1 MTPEEALNRIGES
14 AAEAVAGAL
23 EAYCPGAVIRHP
35 PVVLDD
41 EADPVAG
48 VALPAVMADVSY
60 IDGVTGGNLFLM
72 PLPAARALA
81 AAMMGTAP
89 PEAEAEAEGDADADA
104 DAEGEGDPGAEGDA
118 DADVEAGQDSE
129 LTELELSAAGEVAN
143 QMMSA
148 AAAAASAVLGQ
159 EVKIAAPETR
169 LIATAAE
176 ALARKDSAT
185 AVVSVSI
192 ELLGHSCRLV
202 QLVPHAFVVRMTRA
216 LDDLESEL
224 TATVPAGA
232 LPADLLGGVAVRV
245 AAELGR
251 VSMTIRRAVALAPG
265 AVVELD
271 RELEDPI
278 DLYVN
283 GRRFATGQLVTLD
296 DDEWAVR
303 IDTVEFEPDPRKGD

>member
-1 MTPEEALNRIGES
+1 MTPEEALQRIGES
-14 AAEAVAGAL
+14 TAEAVAGAL

-35 PVVLDD
+35 PVVLDE

-48 VALPAVMADVSY
+48 VPLPAVMADVSY

-72 PLPAARALA
+72 PLPAVRALA
-81 AAMMGTAP
+81 AAMMGTASP
-89 PEAEAEAEGDADADA
+89 DAEGTGDADADA
-104 DAEGEGDPGAEGDA
+104 DGDGDGDAAGDA
-118 DADVEAGQDSE
+118 DAEGTAAADAEQDTE

-202 QLVPHAFVVRMTRA
+202 QLVPHAFVVRITRA
-216 LDDLESEL
+216 LDDLEAEVT
-224 TATVPAGA
+224 TAADVGA
-232 LPADLLGGVAVRV
+232 LPADLLSGVAVRV

-251 VSMTIRRAVALAPG
+251 VNMTIRRAVALAPG

-283 GRRFATGQLVTLD
+283 GRRFATGRLVTLD

>member
-1 MTPEEALNRIGES
+1 MTPEEALQRIGES
-14 AAEAVAGAL
+14 TAEAVAGAL

-35 PVVLDD
+35 PVVLDE

-48 VALPAVMADVSY
+48 VPLPAVMADVSY

-72 PLPAARALA
+72 PLPAVRALA
-81 AAMMGTAP
+81 AAMMGTASP
-89 PEAEAEAEGDADADA
+89 DAEATADADAGGEGDAAGDA
-104 DAEGEGDPGAEGDA
+104 DAEGTA
-118 DADVEAGQDSE
+118 DADTE

-159 EVKIAAPETR
+159 EIKIAAPETR

-202 QLVPHAFVVRMTRA
+202 QLVPHAFVVRITRA
-216 LDDLESEL
+216 LDDLEAEV
-224 TATVPAGA
+224 TTGANTGA
-232 LPADLLGGVAVRV
+232 LPADLLSGVSVRV

-251 VSMTIRRAVALAPG
+251 VNMTIRRAVALAPG

-283 GRRFATGQLVTLD
+283 GRRFATGRLVTLD

>member
-1 MTPEEALNRIGES
+1 MTPEEALQRIGES
-14 AAEAVAGAL
+14 TAEAVAGAL

-35 PVVLDD
+35 PVVLDE

-48 VALPAVMADVSY
+48 VPLPAVMADVSY

-72 PLPAARALA
+72 PLPAVRALA
-81 AAMMGTAP
+81 AAMMGTTSPDDEGA
-89 PEAEAEAEGDADADA
+89 ADADAEGADSDAEGTADADADA
-104 DAEGEGDPGAEGDA
+104 DAE
-118 DADVEAGQDSE
+118 QDTE

-159 EVKIAAPETR
+159 EIKIAAPETR
-169 LIATAAE
+169 LITTAAE
-176 ALARKDSAT
+176 ALAPKDSAS
-185 AVVSVSI
+185 AILSVSI

-202 QLVPHAFVVRMTRA
+202 QLIPHAFVVRITRA
-216 LDDLESEL
+216 LDDLEAEV
-224 TATVPAGA
+224 TPEGNPGA
-232 LPADLLGGVAVRV
+232 LPADLLSGVSVRV

-251 VSMTIRRAVALAPG
+251 VNMTIRRAVALAPG

-283 GRRFATGQLVTLD
+283 GRRFATGRLVTLD